1 MIHTVSGRPA
11 RSRGRVLACRTAWHG
26 GCGDGAVTVVG
37 MPSIG
42 AKLLRTRWLVRAPI
56 WVFRA
61 RLGFLFGGRLL
72 MLEHLGR
79 TSGQVRYVVLETVDR
94 PDADTVVI
102 ASGFGKTA
110 QWYRNLLAEPHCRV
124 SVGWRHRA
132 PAVARMLGI
141 EETAAV
147 LAGYRV
153 RHPKAYQELS
163 GVIQEATGQ
172 GIDTVPM
179 VELSMRG

>member
-1 MIHTVSGRPA
+1 
-11 RSRGRVLACRTAWHG
+11 
-26 GCGDGAVTVVG
+26 
-37 MPSIG
+37 MPSVG
-42 AKLLRTRWLVRAPI
+42 AKLLRTRWFVRAPI

-72 MLEHLGR
+72 LLEHRGR
-79 TSGQVRYVVLETVDR
+79 KSGQVRYVVLETVDR

-102 ASGFGKTA
+102 ASGFGPTS

-132 PAVARMLGI
+132 PAVARMLDI

-153 RHPKAYQELS
+153 RHPKAYQEL
-163 GVIQEATGQ
+163 GGIIEEATGQ

-179 VELSMRG
+179 VELSMRVDHPG

>member
-1 MIHTVSGRPA
+1 
-11 RSRGRVLACRTAWHG
+11 
-26 GCGDGAVTVVG
+26 
-37 MPSIG
+37 MPSVG
-42 AKLLRTRWLVRAPI
+42 AKLLRTRWFVRAPI

-72 MLEHLGR
+72 LLEHRGR
-79 TSGQVRYVVLETVDR
+79 KSGQVRYVVLETVDR

-102 ASGFGKTA
+102 ASGFGPTS
-110 QWYRNLLAEPHCRV
+110 QWYRNLLAEPRCRV
-124 SVGWRHRA
+124 SVGWRYRVA
-132 PAVARMLGI
+132 AVARMLDI

-153 RHPKAYQELS
+153 RHPKAYQEL
-163 GVIQEATGQ
+163 GGIIEEATGQ

-179 VELSMRG
+179 VELSMRVDHPG